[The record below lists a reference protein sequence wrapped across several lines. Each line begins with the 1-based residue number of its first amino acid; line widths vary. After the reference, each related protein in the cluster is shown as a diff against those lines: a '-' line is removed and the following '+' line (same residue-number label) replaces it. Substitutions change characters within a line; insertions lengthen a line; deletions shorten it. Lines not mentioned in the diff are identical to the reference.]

1 MALKNLLLKKG
12 EVKFWYFFL
21 VYILRA
27 YIQMSN
33 FYEQKDDSNLQYDDA
48 AFLYFLA
55 SALSISAIVLTIS
68 VLKDLWKM
76 KLKNTEELDKVK
88 IFEQKLKNLS
98 SLRRKRTLNCTLVLK
113 LLFIIG
119 CCFLFFWVSNAS

>member
-1 MALKNLLLKKG
+1 
-12 EVKFWYFFL
+12 
-21 VYILRA
+21 
-27 YIQMSN
+27 MSN